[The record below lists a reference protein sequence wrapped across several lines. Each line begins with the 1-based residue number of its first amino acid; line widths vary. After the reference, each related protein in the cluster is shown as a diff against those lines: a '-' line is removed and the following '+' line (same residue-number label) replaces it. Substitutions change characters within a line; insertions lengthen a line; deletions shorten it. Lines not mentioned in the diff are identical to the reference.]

1 MGRTV
6 TAFVHASLATEV
18 WCCARCR
25 GPMFTPPAL
34 NRQDSSS
41 GNTPG
46 LVSMVVDEAIHEG
59 FGPAKHTT
67 YRLTTT
73 LVKTSSTST
82 CRKRFSHFIAL
93 RATMVESSPGLVIPP
108 LPEKSVMNRFESDFV
123 ENRRLMLEVFLQ
135 RVVNHPVA
143 VLLPALAQFLG
154 WKEDICTIVN
164 AEMGSFILPQP
175 QARRPQPSHARVP
188 ESPKPAQA
196 CSPQRWRLDLTE
208 PGPCAG
214 AGRWRRSPQGR
225 ARAGQ
230 APGAVHHHGAH
241 SAQANPDP
249 ITLTLAP
256 TLTPS
261 LTPSLTLTRCAR
273 CSSG

>member
-1 MGRTV
+1 
-6 TAFVHASLATEV
+6 
-18 WCCARCR
+18 
-25 GPMFTPPAL
+25 MFTPPAL
-34 NRQDSSS
+34 NRQDSGL

-175 QARRPQPSHARVP
+175 QARRPQPTQGLGAREP
-188 ESPKPAQA
+188 EACPGVQPAA
-196 CSPQRWRLDLTE
+196 LAPRPNRARTL
-208 PGPCAG
+208 
-214 AGRWRRSPQGR
+214 RRRRSMAAIPSR
-225 ARAGQ
+225 ASSSW
-230 APGAVHHHGAH
+230 PSTWS
-241 SAQANPDP
+241 SA
-249 ITLTLAP
+249 
-256 TLTPS
+256 S
-261 LTPSLTLTRCAR
+261 SRCAQ
-273 CSSG
+273 CSS